1 MEFEFDE
8 AKSRA
13 NSLKHGI
20 DFVQAQELWD
30 DPAYTIITARSS
42 VEDRFVIIARR
53 EEESWSAIYTL
64 RGEAIRIISVRRSR
78 QNEKEIYRG

>member
-20 DFVQAQELWD
+20 DFVQAQELWN

>member
-30 DPAYTIITARSS
+30 DPACTIITARSS